1 MLWLR
6 QVLAIAIKELLMIL
20 KDPKS
25 RFVVIGPP
33 LIQFVIFGYAATFDV
48 KDVTCV
54 VVDEDRSAESRD
66 LLARFTG
73 SGHFTEV
80 ARLDSLEGVAAMV
93 DAGRARMLLHVGG
106 DFAARLRSGRPAELQ
121 IAVDGRNSNVSGIA
135 LGYASTIVADW
146 SRAFESARA
155 GTRPPTTRAG
165 AGPAPRVALVQRAW
179 FNPSLD
185 SRWFVVSGLPAQIA
199 LVVVMLLTSLSVA
212 REREHGTFDQTLVAP
227 VDSLQILL
235 GKALPPFALGL
246 FDGLLLSGLAVVWF
260 GVPMTGTL
268 PALVAVLAT
277 YACAIIGV
285 GLFVS
290 SLATTM
296 QQAMLGSFMAI
307 MPFVIL
313 SGFTTPIENMPQWL
327 QHATMANPAR
337 YAVAGCRAVFLEGA
351 GLGDV
356 LRYLGPMAVVAAV
369 TLSLAGWLFR
379 YRTR

>member
-6 QVLAIAIKELLMIL
+6 QVLAIAAKELLMIL

-33 LIQFVIFGYAATFDV
+33 LIQFVVFGYAATFDV
-48 KDVTCV
+48 TDVSCV

-80 ARLDSLEGVAAMV
+80 ARLDSLQGAAELV
-93 DAGRARMLLHVGG
+93 DAGRARLVLHVGS
-106 DFAARLRSGRPAELQ
+106 DFAARLHADRPAELQ
-121 IAVDGRNSNVSGIA
+121 IVADGRNSNVSGIA
-135 LGYASTIVADW
+135 LGYASTIVGRW
-146 SRAFESARA
+146 SREIEASRVNARTAA
-155 GTRPPTTRAG
+155 GLPPV
-165 AGPAPRVALVQRAW
+165 PRVEIVQRAW

-212 REREHGTFDQTLVAP
+212 REREHGTFDQMLVAP
-227 VDSLQILL
+227 VDSAQILI
-235 GKALPPFALGL
+235 GKALPSFGLGL
-246 FDGLLLSGLAVVWF
+246 LDGLLLTGLAVVWF

-268 PALVAVLAT
+268 AALVAVLAV
-277 YACAIIGV
+277 YACAILGV

-296 QQAMLGSFMAI
+296 QQGLLGSFMVI
-307 MPFVIL
+307 MPSVLL
-313 SGFTTPIENMPQWL
+313 SGFTTPIENMPLWL
-327 QHATMANPAR
+327 QRATIVNPAR
-337 YAVAGCRAVFLEGA
+337 YAVAGCRAVLLEGA
-351 GLGDV
+351 DLAAV
-356 LRYLGPMAVVAAV
+356 QPYLGPMAGMAAL
-369 TLSLAGWLFR
+369 TLTLAGWLFR
-379 YRTR
+379 RRTQ

>member
-1 MLWLR
+1 MLWLL
-6 QVLAIAIKELLMIL
+6 QVLAIAVKELLMIL

-80 ARLDSLEGVAAMV
+80 ARLDSLDGAAALV
-93 DAGRARMLLHVGG
+93 DAGTARLVLHVGG
-106 DFAARLRSGRPAELQ
+106 DFAARLRAGRPAELQ
-121 IAVDGRNSNVSGIA
+121 IAADGRNSNVSGIA
-135 LGYASTIVADW
+135 LGYASTIVSAW
-146 SRAFESARA
+146 SRQLEAARA
-155 GTRPPTTRAG
+155 GARTAAG
-165 AGPAPRVALVQRAW
+165 LPPAPRVELVQRAW

-227 VDSLQILL
+227 VDSLQILI
-235 GKALPPFALGL
+235 GKALPPFVLGL

-260 GVPMTGTL
+260 GVPLTGTL
-268 PALVAVLAT
+268 AALVAVLAT
-277 YACAIIGV
+277 YALAVIGV

-313 SGFTTPIENMPQWL
+313 SGFTTPIENMPLWL
-327 QHATMANPAR
+327 QHATLANPAR

-356 LRYLGPMAVVAAV
+356 LRYLGPMAVMAAL
-369 TLSLAGWLFR
+369 TLTLAGWLFR